1 MLGLKCVGRNV
12 DLVDRCRKE
21 KLFSARGSN
30 TLRILPPLIITY
42 KEIEEG
48 TERLQIA
55 LRRMRSHSE

>member
-1 MLGLKCVGRNV
+1 MLGLKCVSHNV

-21 KLFSARGSN
+21 NLLLVPGGSN

-48 TERLQIA
+48 TERLHRA
-55 LRRMRSHSE
+55 LLQMRKSQ